1 MTAPFRLC
9 ILRPGKLNMET
20 IRSFIA
26 IELPATIQ
34 VELGRVI
41 KQLGPATRAVRWVP
55 AQNIHL
61 TLQFLG
67 DVEASAVANLQ
78 ATLKQEAKLRR
89 PFEIHVGQSGAFP
102 NLRRPRVIWIGV
114 QAPPELADLQRGIAR
129 ALAPLGY
136 PPEDRPFSPHLTLGR
151 VSQHAAPE
159 EIGKLANLLAKTTVG
174 ELGICSV
181 HAVQLFRSDLRPT
194 GSIYS
199 RLFEAPFAP

>member
-1 MTAPFRLC
+1 
-9 ILRPGKLNMET
+9 MET
-20 IRSFIA
+20 LRSFIA
-26 IELPATIQ
+26 IELPTTIQ

-41 KQLGPATRAVRWVP
+41 KQLSPATRAVRWVP

-67 DVEASAVANLQ
+67 DVEASAIASIQ
-78 ATLKQEAKLRR
+78 AALVQETKMRR
-89 PFEIHVGQSGAFP
+89 PFEIHVGTLGAFP
-102 NLRRPRVIWIGV
+102 NPRRPRVIWIGV
-114 QAPPELADLQRGIAR
+114 QAPPDLVDLQHGIAR

-159 EIGKLANLLAKTTVG
+159 EVGKLANLLAKTTVG
-174 ELGICSV
+174 ELGTCTV

-194 GSIYS
+194 GSIYT
-199 RLFEAPFAP
+199 RLFETPFAP